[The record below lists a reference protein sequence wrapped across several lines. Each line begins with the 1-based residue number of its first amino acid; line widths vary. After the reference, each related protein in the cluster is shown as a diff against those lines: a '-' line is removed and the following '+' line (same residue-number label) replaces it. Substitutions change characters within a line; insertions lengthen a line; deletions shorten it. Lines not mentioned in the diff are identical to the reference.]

1 MSESAPSQPP
11 QPTATDEG
19 ITGNEAPLLKL
30 AAIDLGSNS
39 FHLLLANHQAGQL
52 QVVAK
57 QGEKVQLAAGL
68 DEDGMLS
75 EEAMERA
82 LNCLAQFA
90 PFIDGIEADHLRVV
104 GTNALRA
111 AHNSEELIGRAEAL
125 LGHPIEIIAG
135 REEARLVY
143 LGVTQWVTGD
153 KRKQL
158 VMDIGGGST

>member
-82 LNCLAQFA
+82 STASPSSHPSSTASRPTIYGSWA
-90 PFIDGIEADHLRVV
+90 PTPCAPRITVK
-104 GTNALRA
+104 N
-111 AHNSEELIGRAEAL
+111 
-125 LGHPIEIIAG
+125 
-135 REEARLVY
+135 
-143 LGVTQWVTGD
+143 
-153 KRKQL
+153 
-158 VMDIGGGST
+158 